1 VTRRT
6 LTRRLATAAATAALV
21 VVCIFALNR
30 YDGGVSRQ
38 GSQERLYFPSGQ
50 FLREAA
56 CGFREV
62 AADYLWFQAVQYY
75 GGYRKGE
82 HDMRYFDLLI
92 ESITRLDPRFVE
104 AYYFAS
110 LVYSLDYGDVPRAV
124 TILGRGITRNPDV
137 ASLPFHAGFLYYVF
151 RKNYPRARIWFD
163 RAASRPDASEFH
175 KRFAAFARRRAGD
188 LEGSL
193 GLWRHLRDTATNPE
207 LRNVAEEHI
216 AACERQ
222 LAERAASG
230 RHGGVPAER
239 P

>member
-1 VTRRT
+1 VQGA
-6 LTRRLATAAATAALV
+6 LLALMAVVCVQSLDRYEVAAA
-21 VVCIFALNR
+21 R
-30 YDGGVSRQ
+30 HSR
-38 GSQERLYFPSGQ
+38 QERLYFPNGR

-92 ESITRLDPRFVE
+92 DGVTSLDPRFVE

-110 LVYSLDYGDVPRAV
+110 LVYSLDFGDIVRAV
-124 TILGRGITRNPDV
+124 DVLGRGMIHNFEV

-151 RKNYPRARIWFD
+151 RKDYSRAQLWFD
-163 RAASRPDASEFH
+163 HAASRPDASEFH
-175 KRFAAFARRRAGD
+175 VRFAAYARRKAGD

-193 GLWRHLRDTATNPE
+193 GLWRYLRDTTANSE
-207 LRNVAEEHI
+207 LREVAEEHI
-216 AACERQ
+216 AICERQ
-222 LAERAASG
+222 LAEQQAAQ
-230 RHGGVPAER
+230 RQER

>member
-1 VTRRT
+1 MNRRT
-6 LTRRLATAAATAALV
+6 WWRRLATAATAAALAA
-21 VVCIFALNR
+21 VCVLALGR
-30 YDGGVSRQ
+30 YDRTVVHRE
-38 GSQERLYFPSGQ
+38 SQERLYFPSGR
-50 FLREAA
+50 FLREAT

-92 ESITRLDPRFVE
+92 DSVTHLDPRFVE

-110 LVYSLDYGDVPRAV
+110 LVYSLDYGDIPRA
-124 TILGRGITRNPDV
+124 IRFLGRGIVHNPEV

-151 RKNYPRARIWFD
+151 RKNYPRARLWFD
-163 RAASRPDASEFH
+163 QAAARPEATEFH
-175 KRFAAFARRRAGD
+175 KRFAAFARRKAGD

-193 GLWRHLRDTATNPE
+193 GLWQHLLDTASNPE
-207 LRNVAEEHI
+207 LREMAQEHI
-216 AACERQ
+216 AKCERE
-222 LAERAASG
+222 LAERRALT
-230 RHGGVPAER
+230 PAVQ